1 MCKIAITIFH
11 EPEHSMARAN
21 LNKSENFV
29 TNTIAASKYIP
40 NVKVAHQFVICICF
54 DFFNCAC
61 LKKTI
66 TNIRYLEFDTSKS
79 MSYQGHKR
87 PRICINW
94 NPSFKPKIYVLKG
107 QLPRWILWNKI
118 YLMKTVFKNL
128 MKRGILMNP
137 ILIDADS
144 GPLVFVSKFLL
155 LFRLALAILW
165 KSSLAIA

>member
-1 MCKIAITIFH
+1 MSRSTVWP
-11 EPEHSMARAN
+11 EPIWI
-21 LNKSENFV
+21 K
-29 TNTIAASKYIP
+29 
-40 NVKVAHQFVICICF
+40 VKTSWRILSQHQSTYLMSLVAHQFGICICF

-94 NPSFKPKIYVLKG
+94 NPSFKPKIYLLKG

-155 LFRLALAILW
+155 LFRPYCGRVH
-165 KSSLAIA
+165 